1 MIGWVLTLNRW
12 LSNGG
17 AILSSVALLALVVLI
32 LVEILGRSFFHYST
46 MIADEYSGYLYL
58 SAVFF
63 GLAYALNHDSHIR
76 ISIITSRLGERA
88 NRYID
93 VFCGVMGMVTMGVV
107 VYYAWIFMMD
117 TKAMEMVSE
126 GVSQTPLYLTQIPVV
141 AGSALLWFALFS
153 FTLKRLFHDR

>member
-17 AILSSVALLALVVLI
+17 AVLSSVALIILIVLI
-32 LVEILGRSFFHYST
+32 LVEILGRSFFQYST

-63 GLAYALNHDSHIR
+63 GLAYALNHESHIR
-76 ISIITSRLGERA
+76 ISIITSRLGASASRWV
-88 NRYID
+88 D
-93 VFCGVMGMVTMGVV
+93 VFCGLMGVATMSVV

-117 TKAMEMVSE
+117 TKSMDMVSE

-141 AGSALLWFALFS
+141 VGSALLWFALFS

>member
-12 LSNGG
+12 LSSGG

-32 LVEILGRSFFHYST
+32 LVEILGRSFFQYST

-63 GLAYALNHDSHIR
+63 GLAYALNHESHIR
-76 ISIITSRLGERA
+76 ISIVTSRLGVSASRWV
-88 NRYID
+88 D
-93 VFCGVMGMVTMGVV
+93 VFCGLMGVATMSVV

-117 TKAMEMVSE
+117 TKSMDMVSE

-141 AGSALLWFALFS
+141 VGSALLWFALVS
-153 FTLKRLFHDR
+153 FTLKRLCHDC